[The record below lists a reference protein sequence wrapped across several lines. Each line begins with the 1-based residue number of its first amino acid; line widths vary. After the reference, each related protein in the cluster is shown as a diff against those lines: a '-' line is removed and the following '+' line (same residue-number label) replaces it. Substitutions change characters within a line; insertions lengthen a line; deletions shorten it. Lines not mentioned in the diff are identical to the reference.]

1 MVRWVT
7 VILSVLENTV
17 PFIAVKATKSTEEC
31 RSLCPPLPVP
41 VCKSEELLCLLK
53 SSRAL
58 VQFISAALLPFTPS
72 DCADT
77 AIDQG
82 KGREGGRLRTGDAWE
97 LIIPV
102 FQLLQEWV
110 AKCKVGKRRK
120 DKRGNRGTVLKS
132 KREWASQRKA
142 LKEPLC
148 YVWFILSPWQKCC
161 EGRKLFSG
169 TRPAARCVAQQLPIV
184 FISALVY
191 ILRLFT
197 SLSELINLTAE

>member
-7 VILSVLENTV
+7 VILSALENTV
-17 PFIAVKATKSTEEC
+17 PFIAVKATMSTEEC

-41 VCKSEELLCLLK
+41 VCKSEKLLCLLK

-58 VQFISAALLPFTPS
+58 LQFISAALLPFTPS

-82 KGREGGRLRTGDAWE
+82 KGREREGGRLRTGDAWE

-120 DKRGNRGTVLKS
+120 DKRGNRGTALKS
-132 KREWASQRKA
+132 KRERTRQRKA

-169 TRPAARCVAQQLPIV
+169 TRPEARCVAQ
-184 FISALVY
+184 
-191 ILRLFT
+191 
-197 SLSELINLTAE
+197 

>member
-1 MVRWVT
+1 MICSVTRIIYFHVKQNLPSKEAANYCAITLVVRWVT

-17 PFIAVKATKSTEEC
+17 PFTAVKAAVSMEEC
-31 RSLCPPLPVP
+31 RSLCPLLPVP

-53 SSRAL
+53 SSHTL

-82 KGREGGRLRTGDAWE
+82 KGREGGRLRTRDAWE

-102 FQLLQEWV
+102 FKFLQEWV
-110 AKCKVGKRRK
+110 AKCKVGKRTK

-132 KREWASQRKA
+132 KREGACQRKA
-142 LKEPLC
+142 LKEPLLC
-148 YVWFILSPWQKCC
+148 VIYSFSLAKCC
-161 EGRKLFSG
+161 EGRKLFSC
-169 TRPAARCVAQQLPIV
+169 TRPAAHCVAQ
-184 FISALVY
+184 
-191 ILRLFT
+191 
-197 SLSELINLTAE
+197 